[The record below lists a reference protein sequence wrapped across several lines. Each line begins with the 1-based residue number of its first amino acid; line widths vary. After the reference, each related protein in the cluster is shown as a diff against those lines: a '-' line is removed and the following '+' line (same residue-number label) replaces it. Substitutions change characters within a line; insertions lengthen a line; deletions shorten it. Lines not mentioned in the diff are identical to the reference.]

1 MSSSALQKAK
11 YSLTDSSPKKVSS
24 LIPLIDDD
32 YQQYIE
38 EKTNIINNL
47 VVSINALSNKKL
59 ETYSK
64 DYISDTHGGEG
75 YDLDVSNLRKELRTL
90 IQKKS
95 LGKSKKKSNGK
106 SNGKSK
112 GKSKSKSSDKKKTT
126 RKKVQVTSRMMSM
139 IV

>member
-1 MSSSALQKAK
+1 MNSFSSRVL
-11 YSLTDSSPKKVSS
+11 
-24 LIPLIDDD
+24 LIKSKLKP
-32 YQQYIE
+32 
-38 EKTNIINNL
+38 
-47 VVSINALSNKKL
+47 LSNKKL

-106 SNGKSK
+106 SKGKSNGKSK